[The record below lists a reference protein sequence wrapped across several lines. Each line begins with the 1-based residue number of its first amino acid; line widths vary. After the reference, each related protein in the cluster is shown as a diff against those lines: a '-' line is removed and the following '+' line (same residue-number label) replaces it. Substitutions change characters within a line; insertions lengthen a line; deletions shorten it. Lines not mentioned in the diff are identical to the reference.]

1 MGMASQM
8 NYLLPQIY
16 HLIYLAIANYAQGQ
30 TNKAQE
36 NLSKALS
43 IALPDKVYL
52 AFAVHGKE
60 LRPLLELVKAIVTDK
75 EGLEQIVKLA
85 NRQENGMRVIRKKL
99 LLSRSP
105 LTPRERDIA
114 LLAKERLSAG
124 EIAEAL
130 FITESTVRS
139 ALKKIYSKLEV
150 HSKAELSRLE
160 F

>member
-1 MGMASQM
+1 
-8 NYLLPQIY
+8 
-16 HLIYLAIANYAQGQ
+16 
-30 TNKAQE
+30 
-36 NLSKALS
+36 
-43 IALPDKVYL
+43 
-52 AFAVHGKE
+52 
-60 LRPLLELVKAIVTDK
+60 
-75 EGLEQIVKLA
+75 
-85 NRQENGMRVIRKKL
+85 MRVIRKKL